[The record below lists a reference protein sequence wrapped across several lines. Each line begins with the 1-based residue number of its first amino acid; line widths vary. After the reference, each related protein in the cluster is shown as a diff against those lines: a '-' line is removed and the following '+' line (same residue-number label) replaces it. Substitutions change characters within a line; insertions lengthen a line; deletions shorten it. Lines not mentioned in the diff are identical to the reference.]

1 MNELY
6 TVRDKIVEFY
16 SERTKIVEMVGRF
29 IVGLLIFTY
38 INNHIGFMEVINK
51 GIVAFGLA
59 AVCAVLPLV
68 FLAVIAMAITILHIY
83 SLSMVLAGCVAIVFL
98 LMFILYFRFTSE
110 LVLVVLLTP
119 IALAMGVPYVIPIV
133 CGLLVG
139 PMAAIPMSL
148 GVVAY
153 YLLGII
159 ENMATMDTIG
169 ELSMDGAVSD
179 ALGFSVALLD
189 CTDMIYFIVVLSVGL
204 WVVNGVRRIHMSY
217 AWKIAIGS
225 GVVAMVLVSMITTNM
240 IEYEV
245 AFGVLFLD
253 CIIGGVLGIV
263 LEFMFLDVDYKRTEY
278 LEFEDDEYY
287 YCVKAVPRVKGAE
300 KIVTKKRTKNRS
312 DKVEVANSEEM
323 YSEEGAVDTLYDEE
337 VLEAEMLD
345 VAMMDETEQEGS
357 NQTVG
362 AVDGSQMNDATM
374 VLNTEEIERELRNNA
389 HAKASRSKNSKKRH
403 AKTNYKMLKDSVK
416 KELNRK

>member
-1 MNELY
+1 MKELY
-6 TVRDKIVEFY
+6 TLRDKVVEIY
-16 SERTKIVEMVGRF
+16 SERTKIVEIVGRF

-51 GIVAFGLA
+51 GVVPFGLA
-59 AVCAVLPLV
+59 AVCSVLPLV
-68 FLAVIAMAITILHIY
+68 FLAVIAMVITILHIY
-83 SLSMVLAGCVAIVFL
+83 SLSMVLAGCVAVVFL
-98 LMFILYFRFTSE
+98 LMFVLYFRFTSE
-110 LVLVVLLTP
+110 LILVALLTP
-119 IALAMGVPYVIPIV
+119 VALAMGIPYVIPIA

-139 PMAAIPMSL
+139 PMSAIPMSC
-148 GVVAY
+148 GVIAY
-153 YLLGII
+153 YLLGIV

-169 ELSMDGAVSD
+169 ELSMDGVVSD
-179 ALGFSVALLD
+179 ALGFSMALLD

-204 WVVNGVRRIHMSY
+204 WVVNGVRRIHMSH

-225 GVVAMVLVSMITTNM
+225 GVVAMVLAAMITTNI

-245 AFGVLFLD
+245 EFGGLFLG

-263 LEFMFLDVDYKRTEY
+263 LEFMFLGVDYKRTEY

-300 KIVTKKRTKNRS
+300 KIVSKKRTRNQRKE
-312 DKVEVANSEEM
+312 VEVENSEEI
-323 YSEEGAVDTLYDEE
+323 SLEEGMEETLYDEE
-337 VLEAEMLD
+337 AIEVQMLD
-345 VAMMDETEQEGS
+345 EAMLDEAIQDDLYQIAGASDET
-357 NQTVG
+357 
-362 AVDGSQMNDATM
+362 QMNDATM
-374 VLNTEEIERELRNNA
+374 VLDTEEIERELRNNA

-416 KELNRK
+416 KELKRK